1 MDNFFGNWLDDSV
14 IREDENGNRY
24 IKRFTPGKAPV
35 EVAVSAD
42 CKAAFGGQGYGEVHE
57 LSPISPKDY
66 ERFGI
71 AWEWGKTPGKRMIH
85 IDYNSEFSNIP
96 DLVRHGV
103 FIEMVKE
110 QDEEDLIKYLQ
121 RIYVSIDS
129 NRTIKGIKKTHF
141 KDPTALKLDDDGQ
154 IIVPLNL
161 EGLTGL
167 YKQFQND
174 RKLRYIEELE
184 EQYPGIKE
192 ILDILHTEGYLT
204 GTYNAQ
210 VGITGVELKLLSLLI
225 QTELNR
231 KINWKTFEAIFE
243 FSNLVNFEIL
253 RGKEEKQKAI
263 YRLFSPL
270 VVEKVKHMIESVS
283 NKN

>member
-1 MDNFFGNWLDDSV
+1 MDKFFGNWLDDSV
-14 IREDENGNRY
+14 IREDSNGNRF
-24 IKRFTPGKAPV
+24 IKRFTRGKIPV
-35 EVAVSAD
+35 EVAVSTD
-42 CKAAFGGQGYGEVHE
+42 CKAAFGGQGYGKVHE

-66 ERFGI
+66 ERFGVD
-71 AWEWGKTPGKRMIH
+71 WEWGRTPGKRIMH
-85 IDYNSEFSNIP
+85 IDYDREFSNIP

-110 QDEEDLIKYLQ
+110 QDEEELIKFLQ
-121 RIYVSIDS
+121 RIYASIDS
-129 NRTIKGIKKTHF
+129 NRTIHGKIKPHF
-141 KDPTALKLDDDGQ
+141 EDPTALKFDSDGQ

-161 EGLTGL
+161 KGLTGL
-167 YKQFQND
+167 YPQFLKHQ
-174 RKLRYIEELE
+174 KLKYIEELE
-184 EQYPGIKE
+184 EKYPGIKE

-204 GTYNAQ
+204 STYNAQ

-270 VVEKVKHMIESVS
+270 VVEKVKHMVE
-283 NKN
+283 KC